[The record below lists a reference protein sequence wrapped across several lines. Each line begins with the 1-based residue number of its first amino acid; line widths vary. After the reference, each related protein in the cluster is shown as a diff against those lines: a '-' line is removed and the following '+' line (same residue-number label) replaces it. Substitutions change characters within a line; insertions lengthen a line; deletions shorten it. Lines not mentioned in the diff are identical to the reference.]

1 LERQEEKTMQISDK
15 QIKKFQILYKKK
27 FGEDISKQD
36 ALDQGIKLV
45 RLVEVVLK
53 EKAKM
58 INNKRNKKCTQ

>member
-1 LERQEEKTMQISDK
+1 MQISDK

>member
-1 LERQEEKTMQISDK
+1 LERLEEKTMQISDK